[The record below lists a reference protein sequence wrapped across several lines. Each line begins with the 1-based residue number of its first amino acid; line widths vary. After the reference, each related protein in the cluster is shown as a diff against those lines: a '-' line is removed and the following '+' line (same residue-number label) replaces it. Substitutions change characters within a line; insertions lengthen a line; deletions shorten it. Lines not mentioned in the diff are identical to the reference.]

1 MSNTIGTVTYAASGS
16 PNSRTVELFI
26 NFKDNSHLDDEG
38 FAPFATVVGAEG
50 MKTAV
55 AIHNPT
61 PNNTMGVDQEEYA
74 TKGNEWIRQ
83 AYPGIN
89 VSPRPRCAAALLLA
103 CDSVLRLRAVPQFIK
118 GMSCGGGTHI
128 VPPPPPPH

>member
-74 TKGNEWIRQ
+74 TKGNEWIRES
-83 AYPGIN
+83 YPGIN
-89 VSPRPRCAAALLLA
+89 VSPSPSAP
-103 CDSVLRLRAVPQFIK
+103 LRSYLRATP
-118 GMSCGGGTHI
+118 C
-128 VPPPPPPH
+128 